1 MRHPSG
7 SSFHRCVLWL
17 ALGMACPFADGGEE
31 DVEGDDPPDDVP
43 PVGVPVGTP
52 PHLLL
57 ASRRARVSDVLGQ
70 AEEIV
75 ARAAESI
82 PVVIGSEVKSL
93 AERLGVPGAVAG
105 ATGAAA
111 AFAIR
116 QVGKRIAAKG
126 GFGGFAG
133 GGFSFPSVFDP
144 AKAFRSP

>member
-17 ALGMACPFADGGEE
+17 VLGMACPFAEGGEE

-57 ASRRARVSDVLGQ
+57 ASRRARVSDVLAE
-70 AEEIV
+70 AEEVV

-82 PVVIGSEVKSL
+82 PVAVGSEVRSL
-93 AERLGVPGAVAG
+93 AERLRVPGPVAAV
-105 ATGAAA
+105 TGAAA

-116 QVGKRIAAKG
+116 QVGKRIAAR
-126 GFGGFAG
+126 GGFAG

-144 AKAFRSP
+144 AKAFTVR